1 MLMVLKQLV
10 RDSQNLESV
19 RDSSTI
25 GEKQKARASR
35 SQNDEMDVE
44 NSSNSITGG
53 NSVLELPEASFIER
67 VCHFYKTTLFPTRT
81 VQYMLDV
88 FRFNDNS
95 RKQQE
100 VQPSE
105 SRQLVTLPVD
115 SSTPSFSALRVLFVA
130 MNALELFALVSFEIF
145 SLYSA
150 NPFSLF
156 NKFPLFINM
165 HYFALL
171 FLF

>member
-1 MLMVLKQLV
+1 MVLKQLV

-44 NSSNSITGG
+44 NSSISITGG

-67 VCHFYKTTLFPTRT
+67 VCHFYKTTLCPTRT
-81 VQYMLDV
+81 AYARV

-105 SRQLVTLPVD
+105 NRQLVTLPVD
-115 SSTPSFSALRVLFVA
+115 SSTPSFSALKVLFVA
-130 MNALELFALVSFEIF
+130 MNALELFALVSFEDF

-156 NKFPLFINM
+156 NKFPLFIIM

>member
-1 MLMVLKQLV
+1 MKRDENEIMLMVLKQLV

-44 NSSNSITGG
+44 NSSISITGG

-81 VQYMLDV
+81 ACARYIQVQ
-88 FRFNDNS
+88 
-95 RKQQE
+95 
-100 VQPSE
+100 
-105 SRQLVTLPVD
+105 RQLSQAAGGATVGEQAARNAASRFFNSKL
-115 SSTPSFSALRVLFVA
+115 FSAQSAFRRDERSGVIRARLF
-130 MNALELFALVSFEIF
+130 
-145 SLYSA
+145 
-150 NPFSLF
+150 
-156 NKFPLFINM
+156 
-165 HYFALL
+165 
-171 FLF
+171 